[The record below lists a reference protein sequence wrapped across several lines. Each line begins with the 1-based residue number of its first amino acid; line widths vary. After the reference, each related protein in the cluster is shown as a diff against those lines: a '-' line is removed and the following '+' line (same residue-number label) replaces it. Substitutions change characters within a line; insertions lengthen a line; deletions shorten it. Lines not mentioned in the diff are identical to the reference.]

1 MAVLIRRHFLV
12 SALRKKS
19 ALPIFLKYYLDVTV
33 YNLLLSFV
41 VGLYGGVFYSLITFG
56 VFGTLLGFLVYEYFK
71 KREYYFYFNYGYTK
85 KMLIAR
91 VWGINLLLMI
101 IVGLICL
108 LIANFL

>member
-1 MAVLIRRHFLV
+1 MLIRRHFLV

-41 VGLYGGVFYSLITFG
+41 VGL
-56 VFGTLLGFLVYEYFK
+56 FGTLLGFLVYEYFK